1 MKGNYQKLILTL
13 IMGAAATGAG
23 AQSRA
28 DDSGINAGFFDSS
41 VEKDIYFSTFK
52 LPPLAV
58 LFENAK
64 SNPDILSLAKAQE
77 IAAAEVAKEKKKIFS
92 HITGHGNYSYGKT
105 DMWNNTSN
113 TYTPILMQYQ
123 GGEQSYWNVGV
134 NFSISVE
141 EILDL
146 GPSVKRKKL
155 ELDKA
160 QIEKD
165 RAYDQLKLQIATLYV
180 KITNNLTALKT
191 AGENAAIYQGASALN
206 EREFHHGNFEIEDY
220 AWTGQRSQSAV
231 GTYQGL
237 LTQITIDI
245 ITLEILTHTPII
257 TNTTTEITLDED
269 VTKSEKQIA
278 KENKEVEK
286 RIKKAAE
293 EEIKLE
299 KQEQKE
305 AERLKKEEAEKQKE
319 KDKVAKKEKK

>member
-1 MKGNYQKLILTL
+1 MKMCLKKLLVVPLLATISV
-13 IMGAAATGAG
+13 GAY
-23 AQSRA
+23 AQTRA
-28 DDSGINAGFFDSS
+28 DDSGISAGFFDSS

-64 SNPDILSLAKAQE
+64 SNPQILTLAKAQE
-77 IAAAEVAKEKKKIFS
+77 IAQAEVVKEKKHIFS
-92 HITGHGNYSYGKT
+92 YIHGHASYSYGKT
-105 DMWNNTSN
+105 DMWSN
-113 TYTPILMQYQ
+113 GSDTYSPLFQQFQ
-123 GGEQSYWNVGV
+123 GHEQSYWNVGV
-134 NFSISVE
+134 NLSVPLE
-141 EILDL
+141 DVLDL
-146 GPSVKRKKL
+146 GAAVKRKRL
-155 ELDKA
+155 LVEQA
-160 QIEKD
+160 QIDKD
-165 RAYDQLKLQIATLYV
+165 AAYDQLKLQIATLYV

-206 EREFHHGNFEIEDY
+206 ERQFQHGNFGIEDY
-220 AWTGQRSQSAV
+220 AFTGQRSQGAV

-269 VTKSEKQIA
+269 VQKSEKQIE

-293 EEIKLE
+293 DEMKREAAEEKAAL
-299 KQEQKE
+299 KQQKE
-305 AERLKKEEAEKQKE
+305 AEKE
-319 KDKVAKKEKK
+319 AKKANK

>member
-1 MKGNYQKLILTL
+1 MKMCLKKLLVVPLLATISV
-13 IMGAAATGAG
+13 GAY
-23 AQSRA
+23 AQTRA
-28 DDSGINAGFFDSS
+28 DDSGISAGFFDSS

-64 SNPDILSLAKAQE
+64 SNPQILTLAKAQE
-77 IAAAEVAKEKKKIFS
+77 IAQAEVVKEKKHIFS
-92 HITGHGNYSYGKT
+92 YIHGHASYSYGKT
-105 DMWNNTSN
+105 DMWSN
-113 TYTPILMQYQ
+113 GSDTYSPLFQQFQ
-123 GGEQSYWNVGV
+123 GHEQSYWNVGV
-134 NFSISVE
+134 NLSVPLE
-141 EILDL
+141 DVLDL
-146 GPSVKRKKL
+146 GAAVKRKRL
-155 ELDKA
+155 LVEQA
-160 QIEKD
+160 QIDKD
-165 RAYDQLKLQIATLYV
+165 AAYDQLKLQIATLYV

-206 EREFHHGNFEIEDY
+206 ERQFQHGNFGIEDY
-220 AWTGQRSQSAV
+220 AFTGQRSQGAV

-269 VTKSEKQIA
+269 VQKSEKQIE

-293 EEIKLE
+293 EEMKREAAEE
-299 KQEQKE
+299 KAALKQQKE
-305 AERLKKEEAEKQKE
+305 AEKE
-319 KDKVAKKEKK
+319 AKKANK